1 MRRLSVLWTKN
12 KVRLECTIR
21 GVGDPLVANLSLI
34 AQECGPNSIYV
45 AIEGLH
51 HDGHSFIDEAI
62 ERGAVA
68 VIHSAHLPYY
78 DPTILYIQHPNPRR
92 VTSLFAST
100 LYGPIPPYIVG
111 VTGTD
116 GKSTTCEFL
125 WQFLNASNIRCG
137 LLSTTAY
144 DDGSGK
150 RESPYRQSTPEAPQI
165 YSFLA
170 NCAKN
175 GVEVVILEATS
186 HGLSAEAS
194 RLADITFSGAI
205 VTSLSSE
212 HLEYHTTHER
222 YVDAKVNLVRQ
233 LKEGGWLVLPQEL
246 PHYNLFL
253 KEGIKI
259 LPHSLEAHLRG
270 STLKEG
276 WDSRVIALD
285 GGSNITLPYGQL
297 CYASNAL
304 GAYLGAKE
312 VVKGEIS
319 LDKLEGVAGRFEVVT
334 TSPFL
339 IIVDFAHT
347 GEAYELLFSHL
358 KNHFGNKKLV
368 ALFGS
373 GGERDRQK
381 RFALGQSS
389 GHHCSA
395 IFITDED
402 PRGEERHQIEN
413 DIIEGIEATSFK
425 GDLFKIY
432 GRGKAVAAAFEYCD
446 SSSILLLLG
455 KGHESA
461 ILHAN
466 HQEPWSERGVVEEL
480 LKGGKR

>member
-12 KVRLECTIR
+12 KVRRECTIR
-21 GVGDPLVANLSLI
+21 GVGDPLVANLSLV
-34 AQECGPNSIYV
+34 AQECGPNSIFV

-51 HDGHSFIDEAI
+51 HDGHTFIDEAI

-68 VIHSAHLPYY
+68 VIHSAHLSHYEPAV
-78 DPTILYIQHPNPRR
+78 LYIQHPNPRR
-92 VTSLFAST
+92 LTSLFAST
-100 LYGPIPPYIVG
+100 LYGPVPPYIVG

-116 GKSTTCEFL
+116 GKSTTCDFL
-125 WQFLNASNIRCG
+125 WQFLRSAGIACG

-150 RESPYRQSTPEAPQI
+150 RGSPYRQSTPEAPQI

-170 NCAKN
+170 NCHKN

-186 HGLSAEAS
+186 HGLSTEAS
-194 RLADITFSGAI
+194 RLADITFSGAV

-212 HLEYHTTHER
+212 HLEYHSTHER
-222 YVDAKVNLVRQ
+222 YVDAKVNLTRQ
-233 LKEGGWLVLPQEL
+233 LKEGGWLALPKELPQ
-246 PHYNLFL
+246 YDLFI

-259 LPHSLEAHLRG
+259 LPYSLEDNLGG
-270 STLKEG
+270 STVNEE
-276 WDSRVIALD
+276 WDSRTIALND
-285 GGSNITLPYGQL
+285 GPALTLPYGQL
-297 CYASNAL
+297 CYANNAL
-304 GAYLGAKE
+304 GAYLGARE
-312 VVKGEIS
+312 IVKNRIE
-319 LDKLEGVAGRFEVVT
+319 LEKLERVAGRFEVVA

-339 IIVDFAHT
+339 VIIDFAHT
-347 GEAYELLFSHL
+347 GDSYDLLFSHL
-358 KNHFGNKKLV
+358 KRHFKDKNLV

-389 GHHCSA
+389 GLHCTA

-402 PRGEERHQIEN
+402 PRGEERRQIEN
-413 DIIEGIEATSFK
+413 DLLEGIRATPFK

-432 GRGKAVAAAFEYCD
+432 GRGKAVEAALNYCD

-461 ILHAN
+461 ILHEN
-466 HQEPWSERGVVEEL
+466 HQEPYSERGIVEEL